1 MSEQVDVV
9 VIGLGVAGEEV
20 AGRLAAAGLSV
31 VGVEAGLVG
40 GECPYWGCVP
50 TKMMI
55 RASGI
60 IGEVGRAGA
69 VAGRA
74 TIEPDWSLVAHRIRA
89 EATDTWDDQ
98 VAVARFEDKGGRF
111 VRGRARITGPG
122 EVTVGDL
129 VLTARRGVVLATGT
143 TPVVPPVGGLAGLPF
158 WTNRDAVQT
167 ERPPSSLL
175 VIGGGAIGVE
185 FAQVFSRFGSQVT
198 LVEAAAHLL
207 PAEEPEAGE
216 ALQAVLEAE
225 GITVHVGGAVADAS
239 QTEAGFEVELGDGSR
254 VATEKLLVAT
264 GRRPDLT
271 GLGLEQYGI
280 DPDARTLAV
289 DERLRVAGGL
299 WAVGDVTGHGAFT
312 HVAMYQAN
320 VAVRDLLDQGG
331 PAASYHAVPRVTFS
345 DPEVGAV
352 GLTEAQARAAGI
364 SVRIGRSQTPS
375 SARGWIHKVGNEGL
389 VKLVEDVDR
398 GVLIGATSVGP
409 HGGEVLGALA
419 VAVHAEVPT
428 RTLRQMIYAYPTF
441 HRGIEDALGD
451 LHGHGS

>member
-1 MSEQVDVV
+1 MSEQVDVI

-20 AGRLAAAGLSV
+20 AGRLAQAGLSV

-69 VAGRA
+69 LAGRA
-74 TIEPDWSLVAHRIRA
+74 TIEPDWSLVAQRIRA

-98 VAVARFEDKGGRF
+98 VAVERFEGKGGRF
-111 VRGRARITGPG
+111 VRGHARITGPG
-122 EVTVGDL
+122 EVTVGDRL
-129 VLTARRGVVLATGT
+129 FSARRGVVIATGT

-158 WTNRDAVQT
+158 WTNRDAVQADQ
-167 ERPPSSLL
+167 PPTSLV

-185 FAQVFSRFGSQVT
+185 FAQVFARFGTRVT
-198 LVEAAAHLL
+198 IVEAAAHLL

-216 ALQAVLEAE
+216 GLQAVLEAE
-225 GITVHVGGAVADAS
+225 GITVYVGAAVADAS
-239 QTEAGFEVELGDGSR
+239 QTEGGFVVELGDGGQ
-254 VATEKLLVAT
+254 VTAEKLLVAT

-271 GLGLEQYGI
+271 NLGLEQYGI
-280 DPDARTLAV
+280 DPDARSLAV
-289 DERLRVAGGL
+289 DERLRVVRGL

-312 HVAMYQAN
+312 HVAMYQAD
-320 VAVRDLLDQGG
+320 VAVRDLLEQGG

-352 GLTEAQARAAGI
+352 GLTEAQARTAGI

-389 VKLVEDVDR
+389 VKLVEDADR

-428 RTLRQMIYAYPTF
+428 GTLRQMIYAYPTF

-451 LHGHGS
+451 LHGHGT

>member
-1 MSEQVDVV
+1 MSEQVDVI

-20 AGRLAAAGLSV
+20 AGRLAQAGLSV

-69 VAGRA
+69 LAGRA
-74 TIEPDWSLVAHRIRA
+74 TIEPDWSLVAQRIRA
-89 EATDTWDDQ
+89 EATDTWDDR
-98 VAVARFEDKGGRF
+98 VAVDRFEGKGGRF
-111 VRGRARITGPG
+111 VRGHARITGPG
-122 EVTVGDL
+122 EVTVGDQ
-129 VLTARRGVVLATGT
+129 VFTARRGVVLATGT
-143 TPVVPPVGGLAGLPF
+143 TPVVPPVSGLSGLPF
-158 WTNRDAVQT
+158 WTNRDAVQA
-167 ERPPSSLL
+167 EAPPTSLL

-185 FAQVFSRFGSQVT
+185 FAQVFARFGSRVT
-198 LVEAAAHLL
+198 IVEAAAHLL
-207 PAEEPEAGE
+207 PAEEAEAGE
-216 ALQAVLEAE
+216 TLQAVLEAE
-225 GITVHVGGAVADAS
+225 GITVHVGATVTDAS
-239 QTEAGFEVELGDGSR
+239 RTEAGFDVGLGDGGR
-254 VATEKLLVAT
+254 VASEKLLVAA
-264 GRRPDLT
+264 GRRPGVT
-271 GLGLEQYGI
+271 GLGLEQYGL
-280 DPDARTLAV
+280 DPDARTIAV
-289 DERLRVAGGL
+289 DERLRVTDGL

-312 HVAMYQAN
+312 HVAMYQAD
-320 VAVRDLLDQGG
+320 VAVRDLLEQGG

-364 SVRIGRSQTPS
+364 SVRVGRSQTPS
-375 SARGWIHKVGNEGL
+375 SARGWLHKVGNEGL
-389 VKLVEDVDR
+389 VKLIEDADR
-398 GVLIGATSVGP
+398 GVLVGATSVGP

-428 RTLRQMIYAYPTF
+428 STLRRMIYAYPTF

-451 LHGHGS
+451 LHGHGG